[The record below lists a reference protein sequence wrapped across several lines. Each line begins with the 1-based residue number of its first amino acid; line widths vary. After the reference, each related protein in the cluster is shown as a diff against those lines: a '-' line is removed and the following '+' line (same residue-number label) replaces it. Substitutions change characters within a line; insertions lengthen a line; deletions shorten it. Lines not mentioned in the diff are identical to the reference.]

1 MRSHVVLEE
10 VAGLETGTFQFTI
23 KCFSDTRVWL
33 TDPVS
38 HFCHICTWLA
48 HMCLAHIGTDMWSS
62 VFSDMTGHCF
72 SNVTPRLTFSTHS
85 TGIFVFSVVY
95 IRQETENTARSGLQ
109 HAVSHILH
117 TALYGAVV
125 NGGKDYKWLKLLL
138 SQQKFQPL
146 ISQVESK
153 PSPSNWAIVFLSTT
167 QLLFDSYH
175 PVQICLHSVTGCRWS
190 DWGGGGL
197 FGEEERWGRVT
208 LCRDKCGQGSILI
221 IVTQHRLHPYK
232 WYGLILYLAWKY
244 INIS

>member
-72 SNVTPRLTFSTHS
+72 SNVTPRLTFSLTAQ
-85 TGIFVFSVVY
+85 VY
-95 IRQETENTARSGLQ
+95 LFLVWFISGRRLK
-109 HAVSHILH
+109 ILH
-117 TALYGAVV
+117 GLGYSTQFHTFFILLYGAVV

-138 SQQKFQPL
+138 GQQKFQPL

-175 PVQICLHSVTGCRWS
+175 PVQIRLHSVTGCRWS

-197 FGEEERWGRVT
+197 FSEEERWGRVT